1 MANYNHNNRRKKRR
15 RKPRWGRIILAL
27 MLLASCLWL
36 AVRGAVSCVSGGKD
50 KEATKVVAEVATV
63 VADAAD
69 AGARADSD
77 WRELF
82 AEEANP
88 WDRHLEAM
96 PDDGCVKLRIN
107 PIGGSLAKVF
117 DDVNA
122 LHLEAARQ
130 IGIDTI
136 SSDAEAWRIKRPIV
150 EIRSCREYYVDDLTH
165 SYPFLVPEAARL
177 LADIG
182 SAFNAE
188 LAARGGG
195 AYRIK
200 VTSVMRTPLTVGQLR
215 RVNRNAS
222 VESAHQYAT
231 TFDISYGKFICDD
244 DSQPRRTQEDLK
256 NLLAEV
262 LQQLRA
268 QGRCYVKYEYKQ
280 ACFHITV
287 RP

>member
-1 MANYNHNNRRKKRR
+1 MAKESRNNKRKKRK
-15 RKPRWGRIILAL
+15 RKLRWDRIIMVS
-27 MLLASCLWL
+27 MLLAGALWWSGRSVVSCL
-36 AVRGAVSCVSGGKD
+36 RGDGHDALLEDTRGHSVDSALSW
-50 KEATKVVAEVATV
+50 EALLVAG
-63 VADAAD
+63 D
-69 AGARADSD
+69 
-77 WRELF
+77 
-82 AEEANP
+82 NP
-88 WDRHLEAM
+88 WDSHLPAM
-96 PDDGCVKLRIN
+96 PDDGCVKMKIN
-107 PIGGSLAKVF
+107 PIGGSLAQVF

-122 LHLEAARQ
+122 LHLEAAREL
-130 IGIDTI
+130 GIDAVG
-136 SSDAEAWRIKRPIV
+136 SDGDAWRLRRPIV
-150 EIRSCREYYVDDLTH
+150 EIRSCREYYVDELTH

-182 SAFNAE
+182 AAFNAE
-188 LAARGGG
+188 LEARGGG

-200 VTSVMRTPLTVGQLR
+200 VTSVMRTPRTVGRLR

-222 VESAHQYAT
+222 AESAHQYAT

-262 LQQLRA
+262 LHRLRSL
-268 QGRCYVKYEYKQ
+268 GRCYVKYEYKQ